1 MATRRPDCGEKLCA
15 DRGRFEHENFL
26 NAGDGCVGPDIGPGF
41 GLVARGED
49 FDQQDGVSESAF
61 LGVIAGTGDR
71 KVWDADV
78 RLRLNAG
85 DHAGSGDDA
94 ARAASI
100 LEMASDQVTELGLY
114 CAMGAVGR
122 GHRLRL
128 AVDELPELWR
138 GRVPGEEFRDGHPDR
153 DFG

>member
-1 MATRRPDCGEKLCA
+1 M
-15 DRGRFEHENFL
+15 

-49 FDQQDGVSESAF
+49 FDQQYGVSESAF
-61 LGVIAGTGDR
+61 FRIISRTGDR
-71 KVWDADV
+71 EVGDADI

-85 DHAGSGDDA
+85 NYAGRGNDA
-94 ARAASI
+94 ARAGAL
-100 LEMASDQVTELGLY
+100 LEVIADQAAHLILY

-153 DFG
+153 DFGERAHPGNLTQKPGRG